1 MTHAMTWA
9 GCGGVLE
16 VPGDSI
22 SMSGGSDVGSRVTD
36 VGKLAGRVTARGDIP
51 AEDLLLGMDENGRVV
66 VRIKQL
72 VQCARNVG
80 ERAASMVMKEQGA
93 AAELAHLL
101 QHGGSLNTASWG
113 HHKHPVC
120 DVQHV
125 SKVLGWAADRSN
137 DIVVLSLQQRQEL
150 VQDVQKAS
158 CDLAATQLTRSRD
171 AMADSIGVEIAGVD
185 AEVNRLRAGLESAKA
200 QAQDVITQLQHMH
213 TELSGV
219 REEASRGST
228 ALAAHQQLLID
239 LKGRTC
245 KTLEADV
252 KDLSAQRAAQEAQRV
267 PEEVS
272 RFSAREG
279 ASAKR
284 PRKGDSAAE
293 VDARRS
299 FVALYAPSVVG
310 TEWTELV
317 LPGGSSVVPAA
328 VFNCPAPEGPPE
340 HWVQMALYGGAFVFG
355 VLADVLEAKNA
366 RECKGQVDVPE
377 SAHQKQLNRK
387 NTWQRFAVARTD
399 KTSTGKA
406 AILDGNVFY
415 LPSDSDPC
423 GGQGVGDGG
432 PAAALIN
439 MSGVR
444 ALVKVTI
451 TLSTLSLSL
460 SGAM

>member
-1 MTHAMTWA
+1 M
-9 GCGGVLE
+9 
-16 VPGDSI
+16 
-22 SMSGGSDVGSRVTD
+22 
-36 VGKLAGRVTARGDIP
+36 
-51 AEDLLLGMDENGRVV
+51 
-66 VRIKQL
+66 
-72 VQCARNVG
+72 
-80 ERAASMVMKEQGA
+80 
-93 AAELAHLL
+93 
-101 QHGGSLNTASWG
+101 
-113 HHKHPVC
+113 
-120 DVQHV
+120 
-125 SKVLGWAADRSN
+125 
-137 DIVVLSLQQRQEL
+137 
-150 VQDVQKAS
+150 
-158 CDLAATQLTRSRD
+158 
-171 AMADSIGVEIAGVD
+171 
-185 AEVNRLRAGLESAKA
+185 NRLRAGLESAKA

-228 ALAAHQQLLID
+228 ALAAQQQLLID

-252 KDLSAQRAAQEAQRV
+252 RDLSAQRAAQEAQRV

-284 PRKGDSAAE
+284 PRDSDSAAE

-328 VFNCPAPEGPPE
+328 VFNCPATEGPQE
-340 HWVQMALYGGAFVFG
+340 QWVQMALYGGAFVFG

-366 RECKGQVDVPE
+366 RECKGKVDVPE

-406 AILDGNVFY
+406 SILDGNVFY
-415 LPSDSDPC
+415 LPSESDPC
-423 GGQGVGDGG
+423 GGQGVGDRG
-432 PAAALIN
+432 PAVALIN
-439 MSGVR
+439 MAGVR

-451 TLSTLSLSL
+451 TLSTLSLLLCLALELPSLLSL
-460 SGAM
+460 STKTT

>member
-1 MTHAMTWA
+1 MA
-9 GCGGVLE
+9 GGAAGVPAVVSVVE
-16 VPGDSI
+16 VIKNAEVDLRLGITAD
-22 SMSGGSDVGSRVTD
+22 
-36 VGKLAGRVTARGDIP
+36 GRI
-51 AEDLLLGMDENGRVV
+51 VV
-66 VRIKQL
+66 VIREL
-72 VQCARNVG
+72 VQCALLMS
-80 ERAASMVMKEQGA
+80 ERGAQRFLSDPANQDLAQTIGMVALETARWHGA
-93 AAELAHLL
+93 KSDQVTCDVKHVETVFDWAVEG
-101 QHGGSLNTASWG
+101 HGGIN
-113 HHKHPVC
+113 VM
-120 DVQHV
+120 VQE
-125 SKVLGWAADRSN
+125 
-137 DIVVLSLQQRQEL
+137 QRDEL
-150 VQDVQKAS
+150 VAAVHKAA
-158 CDLAATQLTRSRD
+158 CDLAATRLTRARD
-171 AMADSIGVEIAGVD
+171 AMADSIGVDIAGVD

-228 ALAAHQQLLID
+228 ALAAQQQLLID

-284 PRKGDSAAE
+284 PRDSDSAAE

-328 VFNCPAPEGPPE
+328 VFNCPATEGPQE
-340 HWVQMALYGGAFVFG
+340 QWVQMALYGGAFVFG

-406 AILDGNVFY
+406 SILDGNVFY
-415 LPSDSDPC
+415 LPSESDPC
-423 GGQGVGDGG
+423 GGQGVGDRG
-432 PAAALIN
+432 PAVALIN
-439 MSGVR
+439 MAGVR

-451 TLSTLSLSL
+451 TLSTLSLLLCLALELPSLLSL
-460 SGAM
+460 STKTT

>member
-1 MTHAMTWA
+1 M
-9 GCGGVLE
+9 
-16 VPGDSI
+16 
-22 SMSGGSDVGSRVTD
+22 
-36 VGKLAGRVTARGDIP
+36 
-51 AEDLLLGMDENGRVV
+51 
-66 VRIKQL
+66 
-72 VQCARNVG
+72 VQ
-80 ERAASMVMKEQGA
+80 EQR
-93 AAELAHLL
+93 
-101 QHGGSLNTASWG
+101 
-113 HHKHPVC
+113 
-120 DVQHV
+120 D
-125 SKVLGWAADRSN
+125 
-137 DIVVLSLQQRQEL
+137 EL
-150 VQDVQKAS
+150 VAAVHKVA
-158 CDLAATQLTRSRD
+158 CDLAATRLTRARD
-171 AMADSIGVEIAGVD
+171 AMADSIGVDIAGVD

-228 ALAAHQQLLID
+228 ALAAQQQLLID

-328 VFNCPAPEGPPE
+328 VFNCPAPEGPQE
-340 HWVQMALYGGAFVFG
+340 QWVQMALYGGAFVFG

-366 RECKGQVDVPE
+366 RECKGKVDVPE
-377 SAHQKQLNRK
+377 RRVPQL
-387 NTWQRFAVARTD
+387 QQ
-399 KTSTGKA
+399 
-406 AILDGNVFY
+406 L
-415 LPSDSDPC
+415 
-423 GGQGVGDGG
+423 
-432 PAAALIN
+432 
-439 MSGVR
+439 
-444 ALVKVTI
+444 
-451 TLSTLSLSL
+451 
-460 SGAM
+460 

>member
-1 MTHAMTWA
+1 MHS
-9 GCGGVLE
+9 
-16 VPGDSI
+16 PG
-22 SMSGGSDVGSRVTD
+22 
-36 VGKLAGRVTARGDIP
+36 P
-51 AEDLLLGMDENGRVV
+51 LLLVEEDETMTRRAQTMTGSGRTQSSHADTLSS
-66 VRIKQL
+66 RTH
-72 VQCARNVG
+72 
-80 ERAASMVMKEQGA
+80 GA
-93 AAELAHLL
+93 
-101 QHGGSLNTASWG
+101 
-113 HHKHPVC
+113 
-120 DVQHV
+120 
-125 SKVLGWAADRSN
+125 
-137 DIVVLSLQQRQEL
+137 
-150 VQDVQKAS
+150 
-158 CDLAATQLTRSRD
+158 
-171 AMADSIGVEIAGVD
+171 D
-185 AEVNRLRAGLESAKA
+185 AE
-200 QAQDVITQLQHMH
+200 
-213 TELSGV
+213 
-219 REEASRGST
+219 
-228 ALAAHQQLLID
+228 
-239 LKGRTC
+239 
-245 KTLEADV
+245 
-252 KDLSAQRAAQEAQRV
+252 
-267 PEEVS
+267 
-272 RFSAREG
+272 G
-279 ASAKR
+279 APAKR
-284 PRKGDSAAE
+284 PLEGDSAAE

-328 VFNCPAPEGPPE
+328 VFNCPATEGPQE
-340 HWVQMALYGGAFVFG
+340 QWVQMALYGGAFVFG